1 MTPADC
7 GGYTPPKAGSNARG
21 RYHELREIDE
31 QLEECEPSGDLPG
44 VSVAAVFDRAERQ
57 GTVRKLFL
65 FGGILIGAVAASV
78 FAMSANANTPRD
90 AGSHMGVAFIGMIG
104 GMVGGGLGAILGRL
118 FSKRP

>member
-1 MTPADC
+1 
-7 GGYTPPKAGSNARG
+7 
-21 RYHELREIDE
+21 
-31 QLEECEPSGDLPG
+31 
-44 VSVAAVFDRAERQ
+44 
-57 GTVRKLFL
+57 VRKLFL

-90 AGSHMGVAFIGMIG
+90 AGAHMGVAFIGMIG